1 MTGIIVIGLQWG
13 DEGKGKI
20 IDLLASK
27 STHIV
32 RAQGGNNAGH
42 TIKVADR
49 ELAFH
54 LIPSGILYPHTQCYI
69 GGGTMVDPA
78 AFLEELEMMRKEQI
92 DFEGRLF
99 ISPYA
104 QVVFPFH
111 RQLDHLL
118 EDWKGPLAIGT
129 TGRGIGP
136 CAEDRYA
143 RLGIRIS
150 DLLSEEALRRRLK
163 PLVEMKNQILE
174 KLFQA
179 PKISFDTLFGQFLE
193 YGKAIAPLVANV
205 EGRINRA
212 LQLEEQVLFEGA
224 HGGLLD
230 LTFGTFP
237 YVTSSS
243 CIAAG
248 VCAGAGV
255 GPTKIGE
262 TIGVLKAFTTR
273 VGGGPF
279 PTEFSKDEQLDF
291 MDIKEA
297 REVATTTG
305 RSRRMGWFDAAL
317 VRFTIQ
323 LSGVDTLALTKLD
336 ILDNLAEIKI
346 CTGYLLD
353 GRTLLMPPADLSDFE
368 RVTPIYETLPGWECC
383 TREIKKWKSL
393 PKNAQAYLGRIEE
406 LCNTPIGIVSVGPER
421 ERTLMVKEE
430 FDR

>member
-1 MTGIIVIGLQWG
+1 MTGIIVVGLQWG
-13 DEGKGKI
+13 DEGKGKV
-20 IDLLASK
+20 IDLLASRC
-27 STHIV
+27 SHIV

-42 TIKVADR
+42 TIKVGSR

-54 LIPSGILYPHTQCYI
+54 LIPSGILYPHTHCYI
-69 GGGTMVDPA
+69 GGGTMIDPPA
-78 AFLEELEMMRKEQI
+78 LLDELELMRKEQI

-111 RQLDHLL
+111 RQLDQLL
-118 EDWKGPLAIGT
+118 EKWKGPLAIGT

-150 DLLSEEALRRRLK
+150 DLLNEEALSRRLK
-163 PLVEMKNQILE
+163 PLVEMKNQVLE
-174 KLFQA
+174 KLFDA
-179 PKISFDTLFGQFLE
+179 PKISFDKLLKEFLS
-193 YGKAIAPLVANV
+193 YGKALSPLVADV
-205 EGRINRA
+205 EGRLNRA

-262 TIGVLKAFTTR
+262 TMGVLKAFTTR
-273 VGGGPF
+273 VGMGPF
-279 PTEFSKDEQLDF
+279 PTEFSESEKLGF
-291 MDIKEA
+291 MGINEA

-305 RSRRMGWFDAAL
+305 RERRMGWFDAPL
-317 VRFTIQ
+317 VRYTIQ
-323 LSGVDTLALTKLD
+323 LNGVDTLALTKLD
-336 ILDNLAEIKI
+336 VLDNLAEIKV
-346 CTGYLLD
+346 CTGYSLD
-353 GRTLLMPPADLSDFE
+353 GQLLSTPPADLTDFE
-368 RVTPIYETLPGWECC
+368 RVTPIYETLPGWESS
-383 TREIKKWKSL
+383 TRDIKKLRAL
-393 PKNAQAYLGRIEE
+393 PKNARGYLDRIEE
-406 LCNTPIGIVSVGPER
+406 LCNAPIGIVSVGPER
-421 ERTLMVKEE
+421 ERTLQLEE
-430 FDR
+430 ELV